1 MDSEISQEQVQ
12 EQLNDIT
19 RRIATGARIQTII
32 ESMRHDLEL
41 LDELNLG
48 DAADGSAMVG
58 EVIGT
63 LVPEMMQAVN
73 MIENALDV
81 YGVFACMDSGYR
93 D

>member
-1 MDSEISQEQVQ
+1 MDTEISQEQIQ

-32 ESMRHDLEL
+32 ENLRYNLEL
-41 LDELNLG
+41 LDELDLG
-48 DAADGSAMVG
+48 DASDGSAMVG

-73 MIENALDV
+73 MIENAVDI
-81 YGVFACMDSGYR
+81 YGVNACMDSGYR

>member
-1 MDSEISQEQVQ
+1 MDTEISQEQIQ

-32 ESMRHDLEL
+32 ENLRYNLEL
-41 LDELNLG
+41 LDELDLG
-48 DAADGSAMVG
+48 GASAMVG

-73 MIENALDV
+73 MIESALDV